1 MCIKTKLMSN
11 LRRFVVINVANL
23 GNLLN
28 KKAEPYDLDFSFSN
42 IIYDC

>member
-1 MCIKTKLMSN
+1 MTKLMSN

-28 KKAEPYDLDFSFSN
+28 KKAEL
-42 IIYDC
+42 

>member
-1 MCIKTKLMSN
+1 MTKLMSN

-28 KKAEPYDLDFSFSN
+28 KKLNPM
-42 IIYDC
+42 I

>member
-1 MCIKTKLMSN
+1 MANLMSN

-28 KKAEPYDLDFSFSN
+28 KKAEP
-42 IIYDC
+42 